1 MTNTPQNWEEEF
13 DIQFPCV
20 QVRADDTDNDKLVKD
35 FIRTQRKQACREMI
49 KYMRKRP
56 ENPNYGTSLTDVETE
71 IRYFEAIHKAE
82 EYLNKMP

>member
-35 FIRTQRKQACREMI
+35 FIRDQRKQACREMI
-49 KYMRKRP
+49 EYMKK
-56 ENPNYGTSLTDVETE
+56 ETE
-71 IRYFEAIHKAE
+71 SSTVNMNRAIAIGFTIQKAE
-82 EYLNKMP
+82 EFLNKMN

>member
-35 FIRTQRKQACREMI
+35 FIRDQRKQACREMI
-49 KYMRKRP
+49 EYMKKSIPP
-56 ENPNYGTSLTDVETE
+56 EDLKLIYFDFETVTS
-71 IRYFEAIHKAE
+71 KAE
-82 EYLNKMP
+82 EFLKKMS